1 MRRPLIS
8 LLVVSL
14 GLLASPATA
23 QPGGFEVVASGLGF
37 AVNMAFLPDDRIL
50 IADKGGAI
58 RVVDDGRL
66 RDRPLATLPA
76 DATNNETGLLGL
88 AVDPEFPEQ
97 PWVYAYLSDATD
109 GSNKLVRLGVEGMRA
124 DAPET
129 LFDAIATTSIHN
141 GGDLAFGTDGSLF
154 LVTGDGAEET
164 RSQDP
169 DDPHGKVLRFDV
181 DQGGAMTIHAS
192 GIRNSFGL
200 CVDPRT
206 GDLFETENGPSAWD
220 EINRVEEGAN
230 LGWPSQLGPG
240 GGPTYVDPLVGFEEV
255 VVLTGCA
262 TTGFARDGLY
272 ATDFRG
278 QLHHVVRRDDGVDS
292 EIAATFD
299 GGATD
304 VAFGPD
310 GALYVLTTD
319 TLYRS
324 ATPDEEEEAGVGND
338 GGGDGTAD
346 PFSPGGSS
354 TPTPAVHDGFGAA
367 LGTAGGI
374 VVIAVLVLAFVWLR
388 GRALRR

>member
-8 LLVVSL
+8 LLVATL
-14 GLLASPATA
+14 GLLASPAAA
-23 QPGGFEVVASGLGF
+23 QPGGFEVVARGLGF
-37 AVNMAFLPDDRIL
+37 AVNMAFLPDGRIL
-50 IADKGGAI
+50 IAEKGGAI

-66 RDRPLATLPA
+66 RDRPLTTLPA

-88 AVDPEFPEQ
+88 AVDPAFPEQ

-109 GSNKLVRLGVEGMRA
+109 GSNKLVRLEVEGMRA

-129 LFDAIATTSIHN
+129 LFDAIATTAIHN

-181 DQGGAMTIHAS
+181 DQGGAMTIFAS

-200 CVDPRT
+200 CVDPRN

-240 GGPTYVDPLVGFEEV
+240 GEPTYVDPLVGFEEV

-272 ATDFRG
+272 ATDYRG
-278 QLHHVVRRDDGVDS
+278 QLHHLVQRDDGVDS
-292 EIAATFD
+292 EIVATFD
-299 GGATD
+299 GGATN

-310 GALYVLTTD
+310 GVLYVLTTD

-324 ATPDEEEEAGVGND
+324 ATPDEEDGVGN
-338 GGGDGTAD
+338 GGSGDDTAD
-346 PFSPGGSS
+346 PFSPGGPS
-354 TPTPAVHDGFGAA
+354 TPTPAVDDGFGAA
-367 LGTAGGI
+367 LGTTGGV

>member
-8 LLVVSL
+8 LLVATL
-14 GLLASPATA
+14 GSLASPATA
-23 QPGGFEVVASGLGF
+23 QPDGFEVVASGLGF
-37 AVNMAFLPDDRIL
+37 AVNMAFLPDGRIL
-50 IADKGGAI
+50 VADKGGAI

-88 AVDPEFPEQ
+88 AVDPAFPEQ
-97 PWVYAYLSDATD
+97 PWVYAYVSDATD
-109 GSNKLVRLGVEGMRA
+109 GSNKLVRLAVEGMRA

-129 LFDAIATTSIHN
+129 LFDAIATTPIHN

-169 DDPHGKVLRFDV
+169 DDPRGKVLRFDV
-181 DQGGAMTIHAS
+181 DQGVAMTIHAS

-200 CVDPRT
+200 CVDPRS

-220 EINRVEEGAN
+220 EVNRVEEGAD

-240 GGPTYVDPLVGFEEV
+240 GEPTYVDPLVGFEEV

-278 QLHHVVRRDDGVDS
+278 QLHHVVRRDDAVDS
-292 EIAATFD
+292 EIVATFD

-304 VAFGPD
+304 VAFGPE

-324 ATPDEEEEAGVGND
+324 AAPDEEDGVGSD
-338 GGGDGTAD
+338 GGAD
-346 PFSPGGSS
+346 PSGPAEPPTP
-354 TPTPAVHDGFGAA
+354 TPTPAVDGGFGAA
-367 LGTAGGI
+367 LGTTGGI